1 MQSRTRGEAESSEI
15 AVLSPSV
22 AVRLGRLRWDLLGH
36 FGAVVAQLA
45 LVVLVM
51 WTCKIY
57 TVAFRQVA
65 VLVLVGFVVH
75 HLLPMAIRLP
85 FFVFLSVAASALV
98 LGATNAV
105 WLVGLGTCLIGA
117 CHLPVKFGVR
127 VALVVV
133 MGALIVAV
141 RAAWL
146 PGPELSAVWPILGAM
161 FMFRLPIYL
170 YDLRHQAAPFSLW
183 RAAAY
188 FFMVPNVCFPLF
200 PVVDYKTF
208 CLTYYNDDAIR
219 IYQVGLKWILRG
231 VVQLVVYRLV
241 YHIVLI
247 HPADIVDAGD
257 FFRFM
262 LGTYL
267 LYLWVSGT
275 FHIIIGMLHLFGFN
289 LPETHH
295 LYLLSSSFTDF
306 WRRINIYWKDFI
318 MKLFFYPLYF
328 RLRGLGTTKA
338 MVIST
343 IVAFI
348 ATWLLHSYQ
357 WYWIRGAF
365 PITLLDLVFWG
376 VLGGLVIVNLLFEL
390 RSGRQSSKKPTRGV
404 RAEIGRALRTIG
416 TFVVICV
423 IWSIWTSESFAEW
436 IALASK
442 VANFSAEDALFIG
455 AVLAAVGVGA
465 VLFGRS
471 TREWTERSAQ
481 VGSARTEPTVFWRSA
496 VTIGAVC
503 AVMVVFSRPAVQ
515 ERLGPRAE
523 GVVRTLSREKLNRR
537 DSELLERGYYE
548 DLTDVT
554 RYNAQLMELFAKEPE
569 SWRRESKLPL
579 VDEND
584 PYSNQLLPSRQ
595 VRHRGVTVTT
605 NRWGMR
611 DRDYELAKP
620 PDTYRIALLGAS
632 MSMGR
637 GVEDDETYEARLEAR
652 LNQPGMVGPY
662 RHYEILN
669 FAVGRSGPM
678 AKLTALEGWVLDFEP
693 DAIIYEASNE
703 LHYAVRDVAYAATR
717 AEEIRYEYLQGIA
730 ERAGLEVGMA
740 AGVAT
745 NRLSP
750 YAPDL
755 IEWFYARIAEQ
766 CRQRGIRVFVLDNL
780 KPGDPIAKPSDALQQ
795 IDLATRAGFTVLDM
809 TGAYDGVEDVESLW
823 LRPWDWHPNVEAH
836 QLLADELY
844 ELLQMHLGDSVWPR
858 QPPSKEPP
866 DQ

>member
-1 MQSRTRGEAESSEI
+1 MTPIEI
-15 AVLSPSV
+15 IV
-22 AVRLGRLRWDLLGH
+22 AG
-36 FGAVVAQLA
+36 
-45 LVVLVM
+45 VVL
-51 WTCKIY
+51 I
-57 TVAFRQVA
+57 
-65 VLVLVGFVVH
+65 L
-75 HLLPMAIRLP
+75 
-85 FFVFLSVAASALV
+85 FLAA
-98 LGATNAV
+98 
-105 WLVGLGTCLIGA
+105 
-117 CHLPVKFGVR
+117 
-127 VALVVV
+127 ALVVV

-241 YHIVLI
+241 YHAVLI

-343 IVAFI
+343 IVAFM

-404 RAEIGRALRTIG
+404 RVEIGRALRTIG

-442 VANFSAEDALFIG
+442 VANFSAEDVLFIG

-503 AVMVVFSRPAVQ
+503 AVMVAFSRPAVQ
-515 ERLGPRAE
+515 ERLGPRPEAI
-523 GVVRTLSREKLNRR
+523 VKVLSRNKLNRR

-554 RYNAQLMELFAKEPE
+554 RYNTQLMELFAKEPV
-569 SWRRESKLPL
+569 SWRRQSKLPL

-584 PYSNQLLPSRQ
+584 PYSKELIPSQQ
-595 VRHRGVTVTT
+595 VHHRGVTLTT

-611 DRDYELAKP
+611 DRDYELSKP
-620 PDTYRIALLGAS
+620 PDTYRVALIGAS
-632 MSMGR
+632 ISMGR
-637 GVEDDETYEARLEAR
+637 GVEDDETYEALLEAR
-652 LNQPGMVGPY
+652 LNQPGMEGPY

-669 FAVGRSGPM
+669 FSVGGSGPL
-678 AKLTALEGWVLDFEP
+678 AKLTALEGRVLDFEP
-693 DAIIYEASNE
+693 DAIIYEAHNE
-703 LHYAVRDVAYAATR
+703 LYYVIRDVAYAASR
-717 AEEIRYEYLQGIA
+717 AEEIPHEYLQGIA
-730 ERAGLEVGMA
+730 ERAGVEVGMA
-740 AGVAT
+740 TGVAAY
-745 NRLSP
+745 RLLP
-750 YAPDL
+750 YGPDL
-755 IEWFYARIAEQ
+755 LEWFYARIAEQ
-766 CRQRGIRVFVLDNL
+766 CRQRGIRPFVLFFA
-780 KPGDPIAKPSDALQQ
+780 KPGVPIAKQSDALQQ
-795 IDLATRAGFTVLDM
+795 IDLARSAGFTVLDM

-823 LRPWDWHPNVEAH
+823 LLPSDWHPNAEAH

-844 ELLQMHLGDSVWPR
+844 ELLQMHLGDSIWPR
-858 QPPSKEPP
+858 EPPSKEP
-866 DQ
+866 